1 MEYSMHSKDWN
12 PIDFKYLPLQ
22 QSDRGNKSVQVQN
35 NENKRALRLRT
46 PLMMTWGISDYTDQA
61 TGESDGKFNIT
72 FNFPRDEDSYKTDET
87 DEFQKKL
94 KMFEEQIIEDAVKHS
109 EEWFG
114 EVLPKEVIKHSYF
127 PFIKYPKDKD
137 TKKIDYNRPPS
148 IRAKVPCY
156 NGEWKV
162 DIYSSQNNEL
172 IFPTPENPGGV
183 PQDFVKKLSKVIGYI
198 QCTGLWFGGK
208 GWGVTWK
215 LNSVIVNPQSNHM
228 SKIKKEELEALVNAN
243 RVYRDLKFNLADIEM
258 SVRRLGEQKEL
269 TMQQLE
275 VAAGKLTQEQ
285 QSIFEKYGDV
295 SVNLQTGEYN

>member
-1 MEYSMHSKDWN
+1 
-12 PIDFKYLPLQ
+12 
-22 QSDRGNKSVQVQN
+22 
-35 NENKRALRLRT
+35 
-46 PLMMTWGISDYTDQA
+46 MTWGISDYTDQT
-61 TGESDGKFNIT
+61 TGESDNKFNIT

-215 LNSVIVNPQSNHM
+215 LNSVIVNPQSNDM
-228 SKIKKEELEALVNAN
+228 SKKAEIVLSESEKQQFGIMDLINENNDSMDKKPVAEINTEVEDSDEEVE
-243 RVYRDLKFNLADIEM
+243 IEPEPEPVKKKVTRKVVKK
-258 SVRRLGEQKEL
+258 S
-269 TMQQLE
+269 T
-275 VAAGKLTQEQ
+275 A
-285 QSIFEKYGDV
+285 
-295 SVNLQTGEYN
+295 

>member
-12 PIDFKYLPLQ
+12 PTDFKYLPLQ

-215 LNSVIVNPQSNHM
+215 LNSVIVNPQSNDM
-228 SKIKKEELEALVNAN
+228 SKKAEIVLSESEKQQFGIMDLINENNDSMDKKPVAEVNTEVEDSDEEVETVPEPVKKKVTRKVVKKSTA
-243 RVYRDLKFNLADIEM
+243 
-258 SVRRLGEQKEL
+258 
-269 TMQQLE
+269 
-275 VAAGKLTQEQ
+275 
-285 QSIFEKYGDV
+285 
-295 SVNLQTGEYN
+295 